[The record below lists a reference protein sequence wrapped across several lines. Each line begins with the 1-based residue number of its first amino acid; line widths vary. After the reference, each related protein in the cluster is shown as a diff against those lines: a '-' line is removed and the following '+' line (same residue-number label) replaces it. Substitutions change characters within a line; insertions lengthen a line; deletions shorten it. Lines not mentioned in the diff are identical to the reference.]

1 MKGVMTHYQTS
12 LQLIVSFEMYVNE
25 LHEFSHGIL
34 SYFDTKLPLKEG
46 SLKIEVN

>member
-25 LHEFSHGIL
+25 LHELSHVVFLVTLATCTIT
-34 SYFDTKLPLKEG
+34 FKLKET
-46 SLKIEVN
+46 